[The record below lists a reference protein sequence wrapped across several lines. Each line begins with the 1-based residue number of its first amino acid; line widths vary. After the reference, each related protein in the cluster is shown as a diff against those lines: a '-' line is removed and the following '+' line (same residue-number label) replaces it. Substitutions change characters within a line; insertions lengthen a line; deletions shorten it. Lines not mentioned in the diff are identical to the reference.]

1 MIDGAYRVSV
11 PAVKRSCLTKYFWNS
26 AGSTPSPPAF
36 AGSFGGALNIFAN
49 SRSKSISFLGDC
61 PAFVRIGAQQL
72 RRASPPQDRRQ
83 FPPQIE
89 GVLHGDVHALP
100 GFRAVGMAGVAGDE
114 HARKT
119 LRLRRRVVE
128 LVAKAL
134 ADLVNRP
141 PGDLLH
147 LQRIGMQDP
156 PRRGDQIVGRDVQA
170 RDPFV
175 LIEFL
180 ELDVEADE
188 ITAFAWND
196 QEAAFIGRLDRRLEA
211 NVGEVGDSQDIHD
224 APGLIGRIPYSA
236 SPSDLRTALRA
247 PSQPTMNRALTVS
260 VCPACA
266 ASSRSNLTVTG

>member
-119 LRLRRRVVE
+119 LRLRRTCRKG
-128 LVAKAL
+128 AGRSRKPTTR
-134 ADLVNRP
+134 RP
-141 PGDLLH
+141 PSPPANRDAGSAA
-147 LQRIGMQDP
+147 
-156 PRRGDQIVGRDVQA
+156 PRR
-170 RDPFV
+170 
-175 LIEFL
+175 
-180 ELDVEADE
+180 
-188 ITAFAWND
+188 
-196 QEAAFIGRLDRRLEA
+196 
-211 NVGEVGDSQDIHD
+211 
-224 APGLIGRIPYSA
+224 
-236 SPSDLRTALRA
+236 SD
-247 PSQPTMNRALTVS
+247 
-260 VCPACA
+260 C
-266 ASSRSNLTVTG
+266 RS